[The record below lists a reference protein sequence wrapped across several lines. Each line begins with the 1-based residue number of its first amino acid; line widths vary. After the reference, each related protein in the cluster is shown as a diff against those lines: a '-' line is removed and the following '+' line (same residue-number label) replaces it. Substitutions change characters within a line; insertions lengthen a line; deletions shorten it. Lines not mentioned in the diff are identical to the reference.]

1 MLFLWQTTDLGKI
14 WLDGDGIKA
23 SLSKRLPKEFY
34 LRDLSFVGNS
44 GLLNLYIAVSEDA
57 VSASKRAVE
66 SRISTLFAGSG
77 ITVSV
82 NWMYIA
88 PKDNRKVTTMW
99 RLPLFWAAA
108 AAGVTALFHMGIR
121 GILWSIFAA
130 IAAYGIGWAA
140 LTEEGQKQVNSL
152 IKRFRR

>member
-88 PKDNRKVTTMW
+88 PKDNRKVTPLW
-99 RLPLFWAAA
+99 RLPPRPVLRRFSIWGS
-108 AAGVTALFHMGIR
+108 AGSFGRSLPRSPHTASAGLPSR
-121 GILWSIFAA
+121 
-130 IAAYGIGWAA
+130 
-140 LTEEGQKQVNSL
+140 KRDKNRL
-152 IKRFRR
+152 IPL